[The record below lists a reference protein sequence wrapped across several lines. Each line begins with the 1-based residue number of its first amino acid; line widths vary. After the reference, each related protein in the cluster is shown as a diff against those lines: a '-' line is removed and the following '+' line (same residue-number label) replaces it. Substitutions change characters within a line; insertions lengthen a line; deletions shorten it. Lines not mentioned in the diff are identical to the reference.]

1 MKSILFLFMGMWMFS
16 AGMAQSSSNFEG
28 VYYVEQPALLL
39 VLQRN
44 SAGYTGY
51 LSDGQQLIPL
61 TGKTGQDEV
70 LTLEASMNGVVNKS
84 YASRD
89 AGGNL
94 YMTDD
99 QLNMLYFTRSQESVA
114 KVMQG
119 FEQALQLAVST
130 VKPATKEQVVP
141 AGKADNRYADKKFL
155 HLYTGNGL
163 SEKWA
168 YYLLGNGYFYF
179 RSNTSYLSGDAF
191 TDFSAAMSSNDGGTW
206 SVTKEEGVEYLQL
219 NWNTGEKGKL
229 KISRTNDG
237 YLLNNTKYFLVGLRE
252 YE

>member
-1 MKSILFLFMGMWMFS
+1 MKKLVFLLTMILHLKNGF
-16 AGMAQSSSNFEG
+16 AQAPDTFEG
-28 VYYVEQPALLL
+28 VFYVEQPAVIL
-39 VLQRN
+39 VLQ
-44 SAGYTGY
+44 SSKGDFTGY
-51 LSDGQQLIPL
+51 LSDGQQIIPL
-61 TGKTGQDEV
+61 KGKTNSDHVLEV
-70 LTLEASMNGVVNKS
+70 EAMMNGVTNKS
-84 YASRD
+84 FASLD
-89 AGGNL
+89 AAGNL
-94 YMTDD
+94 FMADE

-119 FEQALQLAVST
+119 FEQALQLAVASD
-130 VKPATKEQVVP
+130 KPATKEQVVP
-141 AGKADNRYADKKFL
+141 AGKTDNRYADKKFL

-252 YE
+252 FE